1 MRDSFQRF
9 PSEELFQKFR
19 NPLTPSS
26 DRQRIFRILKMR
38 GLDLDIISESGK
50 PYIDKRIRIQFDE
63 IVKRLPLRGNKNLRL
78 EFQEVMKGRKMEDL
92 SFDELQYILNMKFRL
107 K

>member
-1 MRDSFQRF
+1 MRDSFQKF
-9 PSEELFQKFR
+9 PSEELFQKYR
-19 NPLTPSS
+19 NPLTPSD
-26 DRQRIFRILKMR
+26 DRIRIFRILKMR
-38 GLDLDIISESGK
+38 GLDLDIVSESDK
-50 PYIDKRIRIQFDE
+50 PFIDKKVRVQFDE